1 MSNVRP
7 EPEIKNG
14 DFMYKLSGAMCLL
27 LTLFL
32 SVFVSSAHA
41 DGIFKWVDESGKVHY
56 TEKPPAKISHT
67 EIHVKP
73 ALSDTQADIENIPLG
88 SSPEREAYLRKMKVQ
103 EKAREL
109 EERVRKASEPK
120 SRKRNNSD
128 VLSDNQAAQDK
139 LLIDKCKSNRE
150 DFCDKGID
158 EINRQNNERRET
170 YENTMNC
177 AMGRGGIGCSR
188 Y

>member
-1 MSNVRP
+1 
-7 EPEIKNG
+7 
-14 DFMYKLSGAMCLL
+14 MYKLSGAMCLL

-32 SVFVSSAHA
+32 SFLVSSAHA

-67 EIHVKP
+67 QIHVKP

-88 SSPEREAYLRKMKVQ
+88 SSPEQEAYLRKMKVQ

-120 SRKRNNSD
+120 SRQRDNSD
-128 VLSDNQAAQDK
+128 VLSDNKAAQD
-139 LLIDKCKSNRE
+139 
-150 DFCDKGID
+150 
-158 EINRQNNERRET
+158 
-170 YENTMNC
+170 
-177 AMGRGGIGCSR
+177 
-188 Y
+188 